1 MSASFQSLQNCNTK
15 APISWEQ
22 FNSSILKSKKKNC
35 ENDVNLK
42 KISEVILPFSLHFLL
57 PFVTFLWPISHLP
70 IKISNHMSVIWCK
83 WLCLCTQK
91 KMVSWVATF
100 LFLIKVNAQ
109 KLSFQLRRSNAF
121 WEPKHFQILTIFA
134 QNLWFIIWVHFDR
147 KHTVAY

>member
-22 FNSSILKSKKKNC
+22 FNSSILKFKKKNC

-70 IKISNHMSVIWCK
+70 ITISNHISVIWCK

-91 KMVSWVATF
+91 NWFLESLFFFPNKSKMHKNYHFNFIDPMPFGNQSIFKYWQF
-100 LFLIKVNAQ
+100 LLRTYGLSYGSILIGST
-109 KLSFQLRRSNAF
+109 L
-121 WEPKHFQILTIFA
+121 
-134 QNLWFIIWVHFDR
+134 
-147 KHTVAY
+147 